1 MSDFLTGMF
10 GGGNIP
16 TTNNTGTPAGPN
28 GVNGGALTSSAAQ
41 VLKANFSSAFVG
53 PNWTALL
60 NAIATGDSYVQT
72 LNAQI
77 FDQAF
82 LATAD
87 YPYLIDRA
95 SDLGIIYPENVGM
108 NENRI

>member
-1 MSDFLTGMF
+1 MF
-10 GGGNIP
+10 SGGNLP
-16 TTNNTGTPAGPN
+16 DNNNTGIPAGPN
-28 GVNGGALTSSAAQ
+28 GINGGAQTNSAAQ
-41 VLKANFSSAFVG
+41 VLTRNFSSAFVG

-77 FDQAF
+77 MDQAF

-95 SDLGIIYPENVGM
+95 SDLGIIYPENIGM